1 MYTFVDLV
9 ADMGPNPVDL
19 QHHIQTQ
26 LNMDVLQITDFCPE
40 WAFPEVRSYPYNSR
54 SIHRTVR

>member
-19 QHHIQTQ
+19 QPHHGQPQ
-26 LNMDVLQITDFCPE
+26 LNMDVMQITDYCPE
-40 WAFPEVRSYPYNSR
+40 WAFPEVRRRPNHSR
-54 SIHRTVR
+54 SVR